1 MKHTLTF
8 IAIILF
14 TLGLTH
20 SIISSPDGAPSGYAY
35 DKASNYRTCATSGCH
50 SGTAVFADTSIA
62 KITSNIPSTGYVPG
76 QTYTFTATVNK
87 PGYSRFGFQASPQDS
102 LGNYKGTMIVTNTT
116 KTKITGT
123 KYITHTQSGNSQSSW
138 SWNWVAPALGSGQ
151 VKMSGALMAANN
163 NGGTSGDSVY
173 KVGVLINECFKA
185 PTSIVSVPKGTSV
198 TINWVKNTC
207 ATGYKIMYRAVGS
220 PTWKY
225 ITLPDTA
232 SKTIYL
238 LTYSTN
244 YEYAIASING
254 AVLSTY
260 STMKYF
266 TTLCNCTQP
275 AYFLDSLT
283 ATSNRFNWSDDSC
296 GVRYKIQYKKSTA
309 AAWTTKIVGDTVN
322 QYTISPLAANTTYVY
337 QFRKECNSTGTYGS
351 TWITGSF
358 ITPIPTARIVIS
370 ITDIYGNPSPEVPN
384 KLLIYRYNDGTTEKK
399 MVINN

>member
-1 MKHTLTF
+1 MKNTLTF

-35 DKASNYRTCATSGCH
+35 DKASNYRSCAYSGCH
-50 SGTAVFADTSIA
+50 SGTAVFADTTIA
-62 KITSNIPSTGYVPG
+62 KITSNIPSTGYIPG
-76 QTYTFTATVNK
+76 QTYTFTATVTK

-163 NGGTSGDSVY
+163 NGSTSGDSTY
-173 KVGVLINECFKA
+173 KVSVTINECFKA
-185 PTSIVSVPKGTSV
+185 PTGIVATPKGTSV
-198 TINWVKNTC
+198 TLSWTKNTC
-207 ATGYKIMYRAVGS
+207 ANGYKIMYRAVGAA
-220 PTWKY
+220 TWKY

-232 SKTIYL
+232 SKIIYA
-238 LTYSTN
+238 LTTSTD

-254 AVLSTY
+254 TTLSAY

-266 TTLCNCTQP
+266 TTLCNCPQP
-275 AYFLDSLT
+275 PYYLDSLT
-283 ATSNRFNWSDDSC
+283 STSNRFNWSDDAC
-296 GVRYKIQYKKSTA
+296 GVTYKIQYKKSTA
-309 AAWTTKIVGDTVN
+309 TVWTTRVVGDTVN
-322 QYTISPLAANTTYVY
+322 QYTIAPLTPNTTYVY
-337 QFRKECNSTGTYGS
+337 QFRKQCNATATYNS

-358 ITPIPTARIVIS
+358 TSGPIIQSPDLVRTTTVGNMKIYYYSDGSIKKVIS
-370 ITDIYGNPSPEVPN
+370 Q
-384 KLLIYRYNDGTTEKK
+384 
-399 MVINN
+399 

>member
-1 MKHTLTF
+1 MKNTITF

-35 DKASNYRTCATSGCH
+35 DKASNYRSCAYSGCH

-62 KITSNIPSTGYVPG
+62 KITSNIPSTGYIPG
-76 QTYTFTATVNK
+76 QTYTFTATVTK

-123 KYITHTQSGNSQSSW
+123 KYITHTQSGNNQSSW

-173 KVGVLINECFKA
+173 KVSVTINECFKA
-185 PTSIVSVPKGTSV
+185 PTGIVATPKGTSV
-198 TINWVKNTC
+198 TLSWTKNNC
-207 ATGYKIMYRAVGS
+207 ANGYKIMYRAVGS

-232 SKTIYL
+232 TKAIYG
-238 LTYSTN
+238 LTYSTD
-244 YEYAIASING
+244 YEYAVSSING
-254 AVLSTY
+254 TTLSAY

-266 TTLCNCTQP
+266 TTLCNCPQP
-275 AYFLDSLT
+275 PYYLDSLT
-283 ATSNRFNWSDDSC
+283 STSNRFNWSDDAC
-296 GVRYKIQYKKSTA
+296 GVTYKIQYKKSTA
-309 AAWTTKIVGDTVN
+309 TAWTTRVVGDTVN
-322 QYTISPLAANTTYVY
+322 QYTIGPLTPNTTYVY
-337 QFRKECNSTGTYGS
+337 QFRKQCNATATYNS
-351 TWITGSF
+351 LWITGSF
-358 ITPIPTARIVIS
+358 TSGPIIQSPDLVRTTTVGNMKIYYYSDGSVKKVI
-370 ITDIYGNPSPEVPN
+370 E
-384 KLLIYRYNDGTTEKK
+384 R
-399 MVINN
+399 